1 MLTFHGN
8 ANIFNIFDN
17 IYHFL
22 VIALVHHPLSVSY
35 LNMQVELQLSPKAIW
50 RWRLSRTQHLDI
62 KLLRGMIMK
71 VDIDEIMVR

>member
-35 LNMQVELQLSPKAIW
+35 LNMQVELQLSPKAI
-50 RWRLSRTQHLDI
+50 
-62 KLLRGMIMK
+62 
-71 VDIDEIMVR
+71 